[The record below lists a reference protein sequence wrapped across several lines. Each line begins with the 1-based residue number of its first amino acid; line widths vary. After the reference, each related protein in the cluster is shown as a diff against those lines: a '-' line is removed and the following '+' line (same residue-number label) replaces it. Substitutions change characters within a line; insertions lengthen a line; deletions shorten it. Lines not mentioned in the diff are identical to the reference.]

1 MRFMVRK
8 ETMRDGEATARRA
21 RRPRVAAAVA
31 GLVSAALAAALVTA
45 PAAAQGPR
53 GRGGMGGFGDGPKWW
68 GSVWGGY
75 QWSNNVG
82 DPSTN
87 STWGYDSGLSFR
99 LTAEREVAPNI
110 AVGVAWNYSRMP
122 LAVVGNSSAS
132 VCRAG
137 CAADG
142 TVASYGLTLRSGGGR
157 GFHIVYEGFL
167 GAMQYSNF
175 TVEGEGA
182 APFADVKDTDFA
194 WAFGTGFGY
203 ALSSDFQLV
212 GVFEYGNSV
221 HEKSSDLFQRRTTQH
236 YTTRVGLRVGL

>member
-8 ETMRDGEATARRA
+8 ETMRDVEATARRA
-21 RRPRVAAAVA
+21 RRPRVAPAVA
-31 GLVSAALAAALVTA
+31 ALVSAALAAVLAAA

-175 TVEGEGA
+175 SVEGEGA